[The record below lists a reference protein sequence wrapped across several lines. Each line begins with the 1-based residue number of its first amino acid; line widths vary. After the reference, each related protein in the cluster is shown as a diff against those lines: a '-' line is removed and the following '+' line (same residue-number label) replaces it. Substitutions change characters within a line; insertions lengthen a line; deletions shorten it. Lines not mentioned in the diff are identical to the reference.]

1 MIILKLYEYYEQQI
15 ACNNSHMP
23 HVGFEERSIPFI
35 ILLSRDGDF
44 IELEDCRGTSVSN
57 TLFLVPKA
65 EKRRGQTAYGIIW
78 GTYWVNLEHL
88 ILKI

>member
-65 EKRRGQTAYGIIW
+65 EKRRGIKEIGRAH
-78 GTYWVNLEHL
+78 V
-88 ILKI
+88 